1 MAPVRGAKKAVRMR
15 MSRLAASVDCL
26 YDTAPSCYG
35 DLCEFSTAPAPT
47 ACTTKGLPAPW
58 HDSRTRYG
66 RDYEVSP

>member
-26 YDTAPSCYG
+26 HDTSLLPV
-35 DLCEFSTAPAPT
+35 CEFSSFN
-47 ACTTKGLPAPW
+47 CTCSNCLHDQGAASPW